1 MLNKGLYISWNM
13 PGSKHFVGRLIVLQ
27 TQREAGILFQKISS
41 IFSMFL
47 QFYHGKNHQHLLTK
61 QLQNSFSSGLQH
73 TQKQS
78 VKEVSLK
85 RQQWENQEL
94 SRIYII
100 CIFTQ
105 INETGQA
112 TSFYR
117 L

>member
-1 MLNKGLYISWNM
+1 
-13 PGSKHFVGRLIVLQ
+13 
-27 TQREAGILFQKISS
+27 
-41 IFSMFL
+41 MFL

-78 VKEVSLK
+78 VKEVSLR
-85 RQQWENQEL
+85 RQQWQNQEL
-94 SRIYII
+94 SRIYTI

-112 TSFYR
+112 APLYR
-117 L
+117 LR